1 MGDCMGSVEKLI
13 LKLVENQTV
22 ISAVTLLITTACGLG
37 VAYLTHKRE
46 QLIELSKGVKRS
58 SLRSEYLQIYNSHD
72 FTVSEKWEMTRPLVD
87 EYFGNLQG
95 NHYIHGLDQKLEA
108 LYTKE
113 KHSGKRNK

>member
-1 MGDCMGSVEKLI
+1 MERLI

-22 ISAVTLLITTACGLG
+22 ISAITLLITSACGLG
-37 VAYLTHKRE
+37 VAYLAHKRD
-46 QLIELSKGVKRS
+46 QLVELSKGAKRS
-58 SLRSEYLQIYNSHD
+58 SIRSEYLQIYNSHD

-95 NHYIHGLDQKLEA
+95 NHYIHGLDEKLEK

-113 KHSGKRNK
+113 KSSGRRNK

>member
-1 MGDCMGSVEKLI
+1 MERLI

-22 ISAVTLLITTACGLG
+22 MSAITLLITSACGLG
-37 VAYLTHKRE
+37 VAYFAHKRD
-46 QLIELSKGVKRS
+46 QLVELSKGAKRS
-58 SLRSEYLQIYNSHD
+58 SIRSEYLQIYNSHD

-95 NHYIHGLDQKLEA
+95 NHYIHGLDEKLEK

-113 KHSGKRNK
+113 KSSGKRNK

>member
-1 MGDCMGSVEKLI
+1 MERLI

-22 ISAVTLLITTACGLG
+22 MSAITLLITTACGLG
-37 VAYLTHKRE
+37 VAYLAHKRD
-46 QLIELSKGVKRS
+46 QLVELSKGAKRS
-58 SLRSEYLQIYNSHD
+58 SIRSEYLQIYNSHD

-95 NHYIHGLDQKLEA
+95 NHYIHGLDEKLEK

-113 KHSGKRNK
+113 KSSGKRNK

>member
-1 MGDCMGSVEKLI
+1 MERLI

-22 ISAVTLLITTACGLG
+22 MSAITLLITSACGLG
-37 VAYLTHKRE
+37 VAYLAHKRD
-46 QLIELSKGVKRS
+46 QLVELSKGAKRS
-58 SLRSEYLQIYNSHD
+58 SIRSEYLQIYNSHD

-95 NHYIHGLDQKLEA
+95 NHYIHGLDEKLEK

-113 KHSGKRNK
+113 KSSGKRNK

>member
-1 MGDCMGSVEKLI
+1 MERLI

-22 ISAVTLLITTACGLG
+22 MSAITLLITSACGLG
-37 VAYLTHKRE
+37 VAYLANKRD
-46 QLIELSKGVKRS
+46 QLIELSKGAKRS
-58 SLRSEYLQIYNSHD
+58 SIRSEYLQIYNSHD

-95 NHYIHGLDQKLEA
+95 NHYIHGLDEKLEK

-113 KHSGKRNK
+113 KSSGKRNK